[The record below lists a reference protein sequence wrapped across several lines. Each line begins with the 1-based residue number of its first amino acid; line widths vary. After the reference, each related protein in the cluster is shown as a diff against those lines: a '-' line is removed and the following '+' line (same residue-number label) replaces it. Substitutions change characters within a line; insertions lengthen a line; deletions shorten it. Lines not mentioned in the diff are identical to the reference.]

1 MEELIAFFFL
11 IFVPVV
17 LGTWD
22 IICTILDKIKQI
34 GEYFK
39 QKKNINE
46 KSKEKINEKTNDK
59 EKKE

>member
-22 IICTILDKIKQI
+22 IICAILDKIKQI
-34 GEYFK
+34 NKYFQ
-39 QKKNINE
+39 QKKNITEKNE
-46 KSKEKINEKTNDK
+46 EKINEKTNDK

>member
-11 IFVPVV
+11 IICPVV

-22 IICTILDKIKQI
+22 IISTILDK
-34 GEYFK
+34 FK
-39 QKKNINE
+39 NFNKSTEIEKNNNDKKE
-46 KSKEKINEKTNDK
+46 EKINDK

>member
-11 IFVPVV
+11 IFCPVV

-22 IICTILDKIKQI
+22 IISTILDK
-34 GEYFK
+34 FK
-39 QKKNINE
+39 NFNKSTEIENNNNDKK
-46 KSKEKINEKTNDK
+46 KEKINDK

>member
-11 IFVPVV
+11 IFCPVV

-22 IICTILDKIKQI
+22 IISTILDK
-34 GEYFK
+34 FK
-39 QKKNINE
+39 NYNKSTEIEKNNSDKKE
-46 KSKEKINEKTNDK
+46 EKINDK

>member
-11 IFVPVV
+11 IICPVV

-22 IICTILDKIKQI
+22 IISTILDK
-34 GEYFK
+34 FK
-39 QKKNINE
+39 NYNKSTEIEEKNNNDKKE
-46 KSKEKINEKTNDK
+46 EKINDK

>member
-11 IFVPVV
+11 IICPVV

-22 IICTILDKIKQI
+22 IISTILDK
-34 GEYFK
+34 FK
-39 QKKNINE
+39 NFNKSTEREKNNNDKKE
-46 KSKEKINEKTNDK
+46 EKINDK

>member
-11 IFVPVV
+11 IICPVV

-22 IICTILDKIKQI
+22 IISTILDK
-34 GEYFK
+34 FK
-39 QKKNINE
+39 NYNKSTEIEKNNSDKKE
-46 KSKEKINEKTNDK
+46 EKINDK